1 MSPAVSVSFMVT
13 NTRDHGEV
21 ELVSNRIHAAR
32 TEERD
37 EMRVEYTGQ
46 QSCGDDTTDG
56 RIA

>member
-1 MSPAVSVSFMVT
+1 MVT

-21 ELVSNRIHAAR
+21 ELISNRIHAAR